1 MARRGRNGDPAK
13 RQRWG
18 DLVDRWQRSGRSVR
32 AFCRDAGV
40 KEAAFYWWRR
50 VLDRDRASVGARRER
65 GGQASTASGAARRP
79 RAEVTGGGK
88 GRITARFLPVCVVSD
103 QASELPSGVEIHLGN
118 GRSVR
123 VCRRFDG
130 HALAEVLA
138 VLEARPC

>member
-1 MARRGRNGDPAK
+1 MARRGRDGDAAK
-13 RQRWG
+13 RQRWK
-18 DLVDRWQRSGRSVR
+18 DLVDRWQGSGQSVR

-50 VLDRDRASVGARRER
+50 VLARDQASVGARREYGR
-65 GGQASTASGAARRP
+65 HAAAASGVARRP
-79 RAEVTGGGK
+79 RAEAAGGRE
-88 GRITARFLPVCVVSD
+88 GRGAARFLPVRVVSD

-130 HALAEVLA
+130 HTLAEVLA
-138 VLEARPC
+138 VLEAAPC